1 MCQTELKKNADRLA
15 IGQHGDRIVYG
26 NNQGM
31 MLLEEL
37 AELRRDVTAL
47 ISNVRTL
54 ESKDLKRDVEKNE
67 RDIEKKET
75 DEEVEALKSKVDQ
88 LSQYSNDYKIM
99 RKRCVAFYLRDYNGK
114 KDPKVLEAIK
124 GGDHKAH
131 AGDAVADAIAFEEDG
146 SLDPTVYEEL
156 YGLNHMKVI
165 EWSGTCGVV
174 FLLQGLTNYIDSEV
188 EDGGLFR
195 ALNLH
200 ASSVLQGKM
209 SPEVSKV
216 FGSFVTQVKQ
226 HWLGPPNKEPNT
238 ALYSAYYTFLS
249 KHKELQKSIGD
260 ESSQQM
266 WRSRLP

>member
-1 MCQTELKKNADRLA
+1 MEVCRTELKKGADRLV
-15 IGQHGDRIVYG
+15 IGQHGDPIVYG
-26 NNQGM
+26 NSHGM

-37 AELRRDVTAL
+37 AELRRDVTVL
-47 ISNVRTL
+47 ISNVHTL
-54 ESKDLKRDVEKNE
+54 KSKDSRRDTEKME

-75 DEEVEALKSKVDQ
+75 DEEIEALKSKVDQ
-88 LSQYSNDYKIM
+88 LSEYSNDYKII
-99 RKRCVAFYLRDYNGK
+99 RKRCVAFYLRDYKGK

-124 GGDHKAH
+124 GGNYKAH
-131 AGDAVADAIAFEEDG
+131 AGDAVADAIVFEEDG

-156 YGLNHMKVI
+156 YGLAHTKVI

-174 FLLQGLTNYIDSEV
+174 FLLQGLTNYIVSEV

-216 FGSFVTQVKQ
+216 FGSFVTQVKR
-226 HWLGPPNKEPNT
+226 HWLEPPNKKPNT
-238 ALYSAYYTFLS
+238 ALYSSFYTFLS
-249 KHKELQKSIGD
+249 KHKELQKSIRD
-260 ESSQQM
+260 KSSQQM
-266 WRSRLP
+266 